1 MNINNVELEADFL
14 DADFME
20 RYEVSAAEMQK
31 RANAA
36 KERKWARSS
45 DAMKEICAYINEFF
59 DAVFGAGTAEKIF
72 GGKNNVG
79 EHFDAFEAIVA
90 ERSRVDARMNNT
102 RTRGTATC
110 RCSRDSRTGS
120 SGGTRKNEHPDRPAP
135 EGTGDLREVL
145 PDRFGLPDVDPDHG
159 ADRGP

>member
-20 RYEVSAAEMQK
+20 RYEAAAAEMQE

-72 GGKNNVG
+72 GGRNNVG
-79 EHFDAFEAIVA
+79 DHFDAFEVIVA
-90 ERSRVDARMNNT
+90 ERSKVDASMNNT
-102 RTRGTATC
+102 RNRYLQMQQGFQN
-110 RCSRDSRTGS
+110 RQQRRHQ
-120 SGGTRKNEHPDRPAP
+120 KK
-135 EGTGDLREVL
+135 
-145 PDRFGLPDVDPDHG
+145 
-159 ADRGP
+159 

>member
-20 RYEVSAAEMQK
+20 RYEAAAAEMQK

-59 DAVFGAGTAEKIF
+59 DD
-72 GGKNNVG
+72 
-79 EHFDAFEAIVA
+79 HFDAFEVIVA
-90 ERSRVDARMNNT
+90 ERRKVDARMNNT
-102 RTRGTATC
+102 RNRYLQMQQGFQN
-110 RCSRDSRTGS
+110 RQQRRHQ
-120 SGGTRKNEHPDRPAP
+120 KK
-135 EGTGDLREVL
+135 
-145 PDRFGLPDVDPDHG
+145 
-159 ADRGP
+159 

>member
-59 DAVFGAGTAEKIF
+59 DAV
-72 GGKNNVG
+72 
-79 EHFDAFEAIVA
+79 
-90 ERSRVDARMNNT
+90 
-102 RTRGTATC
+102 
-110 RCSRDSRTGS
+110 
-120 SGGTRKNEHPDRPAP
+120 
-135 EGTGDLREVL
+135 L
-145 PDRFGLPDVDPDHG
+145 
-159 ADRGP
+159 

>member
-20 RYEVSAAEMQK
+20 RYEAAAAEMQE

-72 GGKNNVG
+72 GGRNNVG
-79 EHFDAFEAIVA
+79 DHFDAFEVSADVPGK
-90 ERSRVDARMNNT
+90 ET
-102 RTRGTATC
+102 
-110 RCSRDSRTGS
+110 
-120 SGGTRKNEHPDRPAP
+120 RPASCP
-135 EGTGDLREVL
+135 DLDSLRIC
-145 PDRFGLPDVDPDHG
+145 
-159 ADRGP
+159 